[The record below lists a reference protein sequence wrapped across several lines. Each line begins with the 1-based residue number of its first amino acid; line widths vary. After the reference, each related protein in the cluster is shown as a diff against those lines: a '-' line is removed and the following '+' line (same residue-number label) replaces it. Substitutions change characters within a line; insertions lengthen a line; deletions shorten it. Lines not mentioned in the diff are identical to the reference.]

1 MVIRLLPL
9 IAGIAPF
16 AGITLAF
23 IIGVNAESLPSC
35 IPYIDGCTSI
45 SSTGRRMPG
54 ALLFRAVMFPQA
66 AILAFLWYF
75 SVRWLVALSPADKPT
90 SLILAFGLVGAFALI
105 LYVTFL
111 GTKQPFYELM
121 RRYGIY
127 LYFLGTIVGQL
138 ALAIAVFKLA
148 RKRAMRSL
156 QRYGAI
162 LLWFSALPFALGIL
176 NMILKAVLENAD
188 RAENVIEWNVAL
200 VMQGYFVAL
209 YGAWRNTGF
218 SADVRVG

>member
-9 IAGIAPF
+9 IAGMAPVV
-16 AGITLAF
+16 GITLAF
-23 IIGVNAESLPSC
+23 MIGVSHDALPSC

-45 SSTGRRMPG
+45 SSVGRRMPG
-54 ALLFRAVMFPQA
+54 SLVFRAVMFPQA
-66 AILAFLWYF
+66 ALLAFLWYF
-75 SVRWLVALSPADKPT
+75 SVRWLVALSPADKP
-90 SLILAFGLVGAFALI
+90 SSMILAFGLVGALALI

-127 LYFLGTIVGQL
+127 LYFLGTAVAQL
-138 ALAIAVFKLA
+138 ALAIAIFRLA
-148 RKRAMRSL
+148 KRQALRSL
-156 QRYGAI
+156 QRYGSV
-162 LLWFSALPFALGIL
+162 LLWFCVLPFALGIL

-200 VMQGYFVAL
+200 IMQGYFIAL
-209 YGAWRNTGF
+209 YSAWRSTGF
-218 SADVRVG
+218 SADVRVS

>member
-23 IIGVNAESLPSC
+23 VIGVSYDALPSC

-54 ALLFRAVMFPQA
+54 SLLFRAVMFPQA

-75 SVRWLVALSPADKPT
+75 SVRWLVALSPDDKPT
-90 SLILAFGLVGAFALI
+90 SLILGFGLVGALALI

-148 RKRAMRSL
+148 KKKAMRSL
-156 QRYGAI
+156 QRYGVV
-162 LLWFSALPFALGIL
+162 LLWFCVLPFALGFL

-188 RAENVIEWNVAL
+188 RAENIIEWNVAL
-200 VMQGYFVAL
+200 IMQGYFIVL
-209 YGAWRNTGF
+209 YTAWRSTGF
-218 SADVRVG
+218 SADVRVS

>member
-23 IIGVNAESLPSC
+23 MIGVSYDALPSC

-54 ALLFRAVMFPQA
+54 SLLFRAVMFPQA
-66 AILAFLWYF
+66 ALLAFLWYF
-75 SVRWLVALSPADKPT
+75 SVRWLVALSPTDKPT
-90 SLILAFGLVGAFALI
+90 SLILGFGLVGAFALI

-121 RRYGIY
+121 WRYGIY
-127 LYFLGTIVGQL
+127 LYFLGTAVGQL
-138 ALAIAVFKLA
+138 ALAIAVFRLA
-148 RKRAMRSL
+148 KKKAMQSL
-156 QRYGAI
+156 QRYGVV
-162 LLWFSALPFALGIL
+162 LLWFCVFQFALGIL

-200 VMQGYFVAL
+200 VMQGYFIVL
-209 YGAWRNTGF
+209 YKAWRTTGF
-218 SADVRVG
+218 SADVRVS